1 MKTPILIECSR
12 DAMQGIKSWI
22 PTETKI
28 KYIQSLLSVGFDVLD
43 VGSFVS
49 PKAIP
54 QMKDTPIVLKNIDF
68 TQSKSELLV
77 IVANLRGALE
87 AAKYNTISYIGFP
100 LSVSENFQMRN
111 THKTQEEALL
121 LLDQLIEVCKNSGKK
136 LVVYLSMGF
145 GNPYG
150 DPWSVEIV
158 TNWIDLLAQKGI
170 QIISLSDTVG
180 SAKLNDISQI
190 FKATINQYSEIEIG
204 AHFHTKPEKAF
215 KKIKAAHEAG
225 CNRFDG
231 AIKGFGGCPMAV
243 DNLTGNMPSEKLI
256 SYFNQQK
263 ISLNID
269 PIMFEY
275 AYNQSLNVFNR

>member
-12 DAMQGIKSWI
+12 DAMQGIKNWI
-22 PTETKI
+22 PTEAKI

-54 QMKDTPIVLKNIDF
+54 QMKDTTAVLENIDF
-68 TQSKSELLV
+68 SESKSELLV

-87 AAKYNTISYIGFP
+87 AVKYDAITYIGFP

-111 THKTQEEALL
+111 THKTQEEALF
-121 LLDQLIEVCKNSGKK
+121 LLDQLIEVCNNSGKK

-145 GNPYG
+145 GNPCG
-150 DPWSVEIV
+150 DPWSIKII
-158 TNWIDLLAQKGI
+158 TNWIDLLVQKGI

-180 SAKLNDISQI
+180 SAKTNDISKI
-190 FKATINQYSEIEIG
+190 FKAAINQYSEIEIG
-204 AHFHTKPEKAF
+204 AHFHTQPEKAF
-215 KKIKAAHEAG
+215 SKIKAAHEAG

-231 AIKGFGGCPMAV
+231 AIKGFGGCPMAA

-256 SYFNQQK
+256 SYFNQQQ
-263 ISLNID
+263 IPLNID
-269 PIMFEY
+269 PIKFEY
-275 AYNQSLNVFNR
+275 AYNQSLNIFI

>member
-1 MKTPILIECSR
+1 MKTPILIECPR
-12 DAMQGIKSWI
+12 DAMQGIKNWI
-22 PTETKI
+22 PTEAKI
-28 KYIQSLLSVGFDVLD
+28 KYIESLLSVGFDVLD

-54 QMKDTPIVLKNIDF
+54 QMKDTAVVLENIDF
-68 TQSKSELLV
+68 SECKSELLV

-87 AAKYNTISYIGFP
+87 AVKYDAITYIGFP

-111 THKTQEEALL
+111 THKTQDEALF
-121 LLDQLIEVCKNSGKK
+121 LLDQLIEVCNNSGKR

-180 SAKLNDISQI
+180 SAKTNDISEI
-190 FKATINQYSEIEIG
+190 FKAAINQYSEIEIG
-204 AHFHTKPEKAF
+204 AHFHTQPEKAF
-215 KKIKAAHEAG
+215 SKIKAAHEAG

-231 AIKGFGGCPMAV
+231 AIKGFGGCPMAA

-256 SYFNQQK
+256 SYFNQQQ
-263 ISLNID
+263 IPLNID
-269 PIMFEY
+269 PIKFEY
-275 AYNQSLNVFNR
+275 AYNQSLNIFI

>member
-215 KKIKAAHEAG
+215 KKIKVAHEAG

>member
-1 MKTPILIECSR
+1 MKTPILIECPR
-12 DAMQGIKSWI
+12 DAMQGIKNWI
-22 PTETKI
+22 PTEAKI
-28 KYIQSLLSVGFDVLD
+28 MYIQSLLSVGFDVLD

-54 QMKDTPIVLKNIDF
+54 QMKDTTAVLENIDF
-68 TQSKSELLV
+68 SESKSELLV
-77 IVANLRGALE
+77 IVANLRGAFE
-87 AAKYNTISYIGFP
+87 AVKYDAITYIGFP

-111 THKTQEEALL
+111 THKTQQEALF
-121 LLDQLIEVCKNSGKK
+121 LLDQLIEVCNNSGKK
-136 LVVYLSMGF
+136 LVLYLSMGF

-150 DPWSVEIV
+150 DPWSVKIV

-180 SAKLNDISQI
+180 SAKTNDISEI
-190 FKATINQYSEIEIG
+190 FKAAINQYSEIEIG
-204 AHFHTKPEKAF
+204 AHFHTQPEKAF
-215 KKIKAAHEAG
+215 SKIKAAHEAG

-231 AIKGFGGCPMAV
+231 AIKGFGGCPMAA

-263 ISLNID
+263 IPLNID
-269 PIMFEY
+269 PIKFEY
-275 AYNQSLNVFNR
+275 AYNQSLTIFI

>member
-12 DAMQGIKSWI
+12 DAMQGIKNWI
-22 PTETKI
+22 PTEAKI

-54 QMKDTPIVLKNIDF
+54 QMKDTTAVLENIDF
-68 TQSKSELLV
+68 SESKSELLV

-87 AAKYNTISYIGFP
+87 AVKYDAITYIGFP

-111 THKTQEEALL
+111 THKTQEEALF
-121 LLDQLIEVCKNSGKK
+121 LLDQLIEVCNNSGKK

-180 SAKLNDISQI
+180 SAKTNDISKI
-190 FKATINQYSEIEIG
+190 FKAAINQYSEIEIG
-204 AHFHTKPEKAF
+204 AHFHTQPEKAF
-215 KKIKAAHEAG
+215 SKIKAAHEAG

-231 AIKGFGGCPMAV
+231 AIKGFGGCPMAA

-263 ISLNID
+263 IPLNID
-269 PIMFEY
+269 PIKFEY
-275 AYNQSLNVFNR
+275 AYNQSFNIFI

>member
-12 DAMQGIKSWI
+12 DAMQGIKNWI
-22 PTETKI
+22 PTEAKI

-54 QMKDTPIVLKNIDF
+54 QMKDTAVVLENIDF
-68 TQSKSELLV
+68 SECKSELLV

-87 AAKYNTISYIGFP
+87 AVKYDAITYIGFP

-111 THKTQEEALL
+111 THKTQEEALF
-121 LLDQLIEVCKNSGKK
+121 LLDQLIEVCNNSGKK

-150 DPWSVEIV
+150 DPWSIKIV
-158 TNWIDLLAQKGI
+158 TNWIDLLVQKGI
-170 QIISLSDTVG
+170 QSISLSDTVG
-180 SAKLNDISQI
+180 SAKTNDISEI
-190 FKATINQYSEIEIG
+190 FKVAINQYSEIEIG
-204 AHFHTKPEKAF
+204 AHFHTQPEKAF
-215 KKIKAAHEAG
+215 SKIKAAHEAG

-231 AIKGFGGCPMAV
+231 AIKGFGGCPMAA

-256 SYFNQQK
+256 SYFNQQQ
-263 ISLNID
+263 IPLNID
-269 PIMFEY
+269 PIKFEY
-275 AYNQSLNVFNR
+275 AYNQSLNIFI

>member
-12 DAMQGIKSWI
+12 DAMQGIKNWI
-22 PTETKI
+22 PTEAKI
-28 KYIQSLLSVGFDVLD
+28 MYIQSLLSVGFDVLD

-54 QMKDTPIVLKNIDF
+54 QMKDTAVVLENIDF
-68 TQSKSELLV
+68 SESKSELLV
-77 IVANLRGALE
+77 IVANLRGAFE
-87 AAKYNTISYIGFP
+87 AVKYDAITYIGFP

-111 THKTQEEALL
+111 THKTQQEALF
-121 LLDQLIEVCKNSGKK
+121 LLDQLIEVCNNSGKK
-136 LVVYLSMGF
+136 LVLYLSMGF

-170 QIISLSDTVG
+170 KIISLSDTVG
-180 SAKLNDISQI
+180 SAKTNDISEI
-190 FKATINQYSEIEIG
+190 FKAAINRYSEIEIG
-204 AHFHTKPEKAF
+204 AHFHTQPEKAF
-215 KKIKAAHEAG
+215 SKIKAAHEAG

-231 AIKGFGGCPMAV
+231 AIKGFGGCPMAA

-263 ISLNID
+263 IRLNID
-269 PIMFEY
+269 PIKFEY
-275 AYNQSLNVFNR
+275 AYNQSLTIFI

>member
-12 DAMQGIKSWI
+12 DAMQGIKNWI
-22 PTETKI
+22 PTEAKI

-54 QMKDTPIVLKNIDF
+54 QMKDTAVVLENIDF
-68 TQSKSELLV
+68 SESKSELLV

-87 AAKYNTISYIGFP
+87 AVKYDAITYIGFP

-111 THKTQEEALL
+111 THKTQEEALF
-121 LLDQLIEVCKNSGKK
+121 LLDQLIEVCNNSGKK

-150 DPWSVEIV
+150 DPWSIKIV
-158 TNWIDLLAQKGI
+158 TNWIDLLVQKGI
-170 QIISLSDTVG
+170 QSISLSDTVG
-180 SAKLNDISQI
+180 SAKTNDISEI
-190 FKATINQYSEIEIG
+190 FKAVINQYSEIEIG
-204 AHFHTKPEKAF
+204 AHFHTQPEKAF
-215 KKIKAAHEAG
+215 SKIKAAHEAG

-231 AIKGFGGCPMAV
+231 AIKGFGGCPMAA

-263 ISLNID
+263 IPLNID
-269 PIMFEY
+269 PIKFEY
-275 AYNQSLNVFNR
+275 AYNQSLTIFI

>member
-1 MKTPILIECSR
+1 MKTPILIECPR
-12 DAMQGIKSWI
+12 DAMQGIKNWI
-22 PTETKI
+22 PTEAKI

-54 QMKDTPIVLKNIDF
+54 QMKDTAVVLENIDF
-68 TQSKSELLV
+68 SECKSELLV

-87 AAKYNTISYIGFP
+87 AVKYDAITYIGFP

-111 THKTQEEALL
+111 THKTQDEALF
-121 LLDQLIEVCKNSGKK
+121 LLDQLIEVCNNSGKR

-180 SAKLNDISQI
+180 SAKTNDISEI
-190 FKATINQYSEIEIG
+190 FKAAINQYSEIEIG
-204 AHFHTKPEKAF
+204 AHFHTQPEKAF
-215 KKIKAAHEAG
+215 SKIKAAHEAG

-231 AIKGFGGCPMAV
+231 AIKGFGGCPMAA

-256 SYFNQQK
+256 SYFNQQQ
-263 ISLNID
+263 IPLNID
-269 PIMFEY
+269 PIKFEY
-275 AYNQSLNVFNR
+275 AYNQSLNIFI

>member
-12 DAMQGIKSWI
+12 DAMQGIKNWI
-22 PTETKI
+22 PTEAKI

-54 QMKDTPIVLKNIDF
+54 QMKDTTAVLENIDF
-68 TQSKSELLV
+68 SESKSELLV

-87 AAKYNTISYIGFP
+87 AVKYDAITYIGFP

-111 THKTQEEALL
+111 THKTQEEALF
-121 LLDQLIEVCKNSGKK
+121 LLDQLIEVCNNSGKK

-180 SAKLNDISQI
+180 SAKTNDISKI
-190 FKATINQYSEIEIG
+190 FKAAINQYSEIEIG
-204 AHFHTKPEKAF
+204 AHFHTQPEKAF
-215 KKIKAAHEAG
+215 SKIKAAHEAG

-231 AIKGFGGCPMAV
+231 AIKGFGGCPMAT

-263 ISLNID
+263 IPLNID
-269 PIMFEY
+269 PIKFEY
-275 AYNQSLNVFNR
+275 AYNQSFNIFI

>member
-12 DAMQGIKSWI
+12 DAMQGIKNWI
-22 PTETKI
+22 PTEAKI

-54 QMKDTPIVLKNIDF
+54 QMKDTTAVLENIDF
-68 TQSKSELLV
+68 SESKSELLV

-87 AAKYNTISYIGFP
+87 AVKYDAITYIGFP

-111 THKTQEEALL
+111 THKTQEEALF
-121 LLDQLIEVCKNSGKK
+121 LLDQLIEVCNNSGKK

-180 SAKLNDISQI
+180 SAKTNDISKI
-190 FKATINQYSEIEIG
+190 FKAAINQYSEIEIG
-204 AHFHTKPEKAF
+204 AHFHTQPEKAF
-215 KKIKAAHEAG
+215 SKIKAAHEAG

-231 AIKGFGGCPMAV
+231 AIKGFGGCPMAT

-263 ISLNID
+263 IPLNID
-269 PIMFEY
+269 TIKFEY
-275 AYNQSLNVFNR
+275 AYNQSFNIFI